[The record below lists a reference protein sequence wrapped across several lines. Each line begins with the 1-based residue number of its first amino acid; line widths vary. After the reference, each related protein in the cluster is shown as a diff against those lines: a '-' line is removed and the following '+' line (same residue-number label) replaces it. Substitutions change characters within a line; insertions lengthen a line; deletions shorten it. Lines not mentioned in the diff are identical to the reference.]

1 MGVIQ
6 ACEEAAKQH
15 NAGIRILVPPDEL
28 IEQTVQNL
36 RQNYLDYISIRYIEK
51 AMDTKSTI
59 LVVDRKYSLVMES
72 EMIQSKH
79 SMKL

>member
-15 NAGIRILVPPDEL
+15 NARIRILVPPDEL

>member
-1 MGVIQ
+1 MRK
-6 ACEEAAKQH
+6 AAKQH
-15 NAGIRILVPPDEL
+15 NARIRILVPPDEL